1 MLFISLRIFAWVAL
15 AIPCIFAIRR
25 SRVVRKRALMIT
37 SIVLLILLVSLTAM
51 FPVENLFLR
60 FDTPEDVFHY
70 TSTGDIYGRVDGESS
85 SMILYATSPN
95 TISEYIV
102 PKTDTGYV
110 IPTYLSNKTVWN
122 SMDSNGVVQ
131 VYWQKGTQ
139 DHYVMV
145 FLGADAADWQI
156 QLFDATGNPVDAHIV
171 RAPHSGFAY
180 FSLPVGEFRL
190 VAEERELAITVPD
203 T

>member
-25 SRVVRKRALMIT
+25 SSAVRKRALMIT

-156 QLFDATGNPVDAHIV
+156 QLFDATGNPVDAPIV
-171 RAPHSGFAY
+171 RAPHSGFAF
-180 FSLPVGEFRL
+180 FSLPGGEFRL

>member
-1 MLFISLRIFAWVAL
+1 MLFISLRILAWVAL

-25 SRVVRKRALMIT
+25 SSAVRKRALMIA
-37 SIVLLILLVSLTAM
+37 SVVLLMLLMSLTAM

-70 TSTGDIYGRVDGESS
+70 TNTGDIYGRVDGDSS

-95 TISEYIV
+95 TIGKYIV
-102 PKTDTGYV
+102 PKADTGYV
-110 IPTYLSNKTVWN
+110 IPAYLSSKAVWD
-122 SMDSNGVVQ
+122 SISSNGIVK
-131 VYWQKGTQ
+131 VYLQKGTQ

-145 FLGADAADWQI
+145 SLGADAADWQVQI
-156 QLFDATGNPVDAHIV
+156 FDANGNLVEVPIA
-171 RAPHSGFAY
+171 RAGHSSFVY

-190 VAEERELAITVPD
+190 VAKDREFAITVPD

>member
-15 AIPCIFAIRR
+15 TIPCIFAIRR
-25 SRVVRKRALMIT
+25 SSAVRKRALMIT
-37 SIVLLILLVSLTAM
+37 SIVLLMLLISLTAM
-51 FPVENLFLR
+51 FPVENLFFR

-70 TSTGDIYGRVDGESS
+70 TNTGDIYGRVDGDSS

-95 TISEYIV
+95 TIGKCIV
-102 PKTDTGYV
+102 PKADTGYV
-110 IPTYLSNKTVWN
+110 IPAYLSSKAVWD
-122 SMDSNGVVQ
+122 SISSNGIVK
-131 VYWQKGTQ
+131 VYLQKGTQ

-145 FLGADAADWQI
+145 SLGADAADWQI
-156 QLFDATGNPVDAHIV
+156 QLFDATGNPVDTHIV

>member
-1 MLFISLRIFAWVAL
+1 MLFIIA
-15 AIPCIFAIRR
+15 
-25 SRVVRKRALMIT
+25 RVSVWCVLSTLCAFGISISHAVRKRALIIS
-37 SIVLLILLVSLTAM
+37 SIVLIGLLLSFTMM
-51 FPVENLFLR
+51 FPVENLFFS

-70 TSTGDIYGRVDGESS
+70 TNTGDIYGRVDGESS
-85 SMILYATSPN
+85 SMILYATSSN

-102 PKTDTGYV
+102 PKIDAGYV
-110 IPTYLSNKTVWN
+110 IPTYLSNKTVW
-122 SMDSNGVVQ
+122 DSFSAHGIVQ

-156 QLFDATGNPVDAHIV
+156 QLFDATGNPIDTHIV

-190 VAEERELAITVPD
+190 VAEEREFAITVPD

>member
-1 MLFISLRIFAWVAL
+1 MLFISLRILAWVAL
-15 AIPCIFAIRR
+15 TIPCIFAIRR
-25 SRVVRKRALMIT
+25 SSAVRKRALMIT
-37 SIVLLILLVSLTAM
+37 SIVLLMLLMSLTAM
-51 FPVENLFLR
+51 FPVENLFLH

-70 TSTGDIYGRVDGESS
+70 TNTGDIYGRVGGESS

-95 TISEYIV
+95 TIGKYIV
-102 PKTDTGYV
+102 PKADTGYV

-145 FLGADAADWQI
+145 FLGADAADWQVQI
-156 QLFDATGNPVDAHIV
+156 FDTNGNLVEVPIA
-171 RAPHSGFAY
+171 RAGHSSFVY

-190 VAEERELAITVPD
+190 VAKGREFAITVPD

>member
-1 MLFISLRIFAWVAL
+1 MLFVLSRILLWIAL

-25 SRVVRKRALMIT
+25 SRVVRKRALMIV
-37 SIVLLILLVSLTAM
+37 SIVLLMLLISLTAM

-60 FDTPEDVFHY
+60 FNTPEDVFHY
-70 TSTGDIYGRVDGESS
+70 TNTGDIYGRVDGESS

-102 PKTDTGYV
+102 PKIDAGYV
-110 IPTYLSNKTVWN
+110 IPTYLSNKTVW
-122 SMDSNGVVQ
+122 DSFSAHGIVQ

-156 QLFDATGNPVDAHIV
+156 RIFDAAGNPVDTPIV
-171 RAPHSGFAY
+171 RAAHSSFAY
-180 FSLPVGEFRL
+180 FTLPVGEFRL
-190 VAEERELAITVPD
+190 VAEEREFAITVPD

>member
-1 MLFISLRIFAWVAL
+1 MLFISLRILAWVAL
-15 AIPCIFAIRR
+15 TIPCIFAIRR
-25 SRVVRKRALMIT
+25 SSAVRKRALMIT
-37 SIVLLILLVSLTAM
+37 SIVLLMLLMSLTAM
-51 FPVENLFLR
+51 FPVENLFLH

-70 TSTGDIYGRVDGESS
+70 TNTGDIYGRVDGNSS
-85 SMILYATSPN
+85 SMILYTKEPN
-95 TISEYIV
+95 VIGEYIV

-145 FLGADAADWQI
+145 FLGADAADWQAQI
-156 QLFDATGNPVDAHIV
+156 FDATGNLVEVPIA
-171 RAPHSGFAY
+171 RAGHSSFVY
-180 FSLPVGEFRL
+180 FSLHVVEFRL
-190 VAEERELAITVPD
+190 VAKEREFAITVPD

>member
-1 MLFISLRIFAWVAL
+1 MLFVLSRILLWIAL

-25 SRVVRKRALMIT
+25 SRVVRKRALMIV
-37 SIVLLILLVSLTAM
+37 SIVLLMLLISLTAM
-51 FPVENLFLR
+51 FPVENLFLH

-70 TSTGDIYGRVDGESS
+70 TNTGDIYGRVDGESS
-85 SMILYATSPN
+85 SMILYATSSN

-102 PKTDTGYV
+102 PKIDAGYV
-110 IPTYLSNKTVWN
+110 IPTYLSNKTVW
-122 SMDSNGVVQ
+122 DSFSAHGIVQ

-156 QLFDATGNPVDAHIV
+156 QLFDATGNPIDTHIV

-190 VAEERELAITVPD
+190 VAEEREFAITVPD

>member
-1 MLFISLRIFAWVAL
+1 MLFMSLRIFAWVAL

-25 SRVVRKRALMIT
+25 SRAVRKRTLMIA
-37 SIVLLILLVSLTAM
+37 SVVLLILLMSLTAM
-51 FPVENLFLR
+51 FPVENLFLH
-60 FDTPEDVFHY
+60 FDTPEDVFRY
-70 TSTGDIYGRVDGESS
+70 TNTGDIYGRIDGDSS
-85 SMILYATSPN
+85 SMILYAKKPN
-95 TISEYIV
+95 VIGEYIV
-102 PKTDTGYV
+102 PKSDTGYV
-110 IPTYLSNKTVWN
+110 IPTYLSSKTVWD

-156 QLFDATGNPVDAHIV
+156 QLFDATGNPVDTHIV